1 MIASVKA
8 ISSSLEVAAFPS
20 GPVTTAERQLRTLL
34 EKTFG
39 ANAETLESAANAR
52 MGDLLLYFMLEAT
65 FVDVN
70 KNCYGTTNQPTGVI
84 RRQAFC

>member
-8 ISSSLEVAAFPS
+8 ISSSLGVAAFPS

-52 MGDLLLYFMLEAT
+52 MGDLLQYFMLKSNLCEI
-65 FVDVN
+65 VVN
-70 KNCYGTTNQPTGVI
+70 KNCYYLD
-84 RRQAFC
+84 